1 MIIIITQILI
11 VKTIFTLNIK
21 KKHDKMKLTR
31 EDHEELGKEF
41 FELSEII
48 FYLKDFMELHE
59 YVEKKYKLLP
69 LTISIYT
76 MTLLCWVFILSV
88 SLYVFP
94 PLLNIL

>member
-1 MIIIITQILI
+1 
-11 VKTIFTLNIK
+11 
-21 KKHDKMKLTR
+21 MKLTR

-48 FYLKDFMELHE
+48 FDLKDFMELHE

-94 PLLNIL
+94 PTFEYTVMFFNNILENLVNENPFNNSICK